1 MATGTIFYARH
12 ERTYVLKLVGELR
25 YTLSESFN
33 AFLDRLFKRQDFDNI
48 LIDLTEAQSIDSTML
63 GLLAKIASFM
73 RARFDSR
80 AVLVCDNPDINQ
92 LLDSL
97 GFYGIFTICEQG
109 PGETAPLQR
118 LTADATSADAMA
130 ATILEAHS
138 ILSEVNDCN
147 KALFRDVIDALQ
159 DKPR

>member
-33 AFLDRLFKRQDFDNI
+33 AFLERLFKQQDFDNI
-48 LIDLTEAQSIDSTML
+48 LIDLTETESIDSTML

-73 RARFDSR
+73 HARFDSK
-80 AVLVCDNPDINQ
+80 AVLVCNNPDINQ

-109 PGETAPLQR
+109 PEDAAPLQQ
-118 LTADATSADAMA
+118 LSADTTSADAMA
-130 ATILEAHS
+130 ATILEAHR
-138 ILSEVNDCN
+138 ILSEVNDSN
-147 KALFRDVIDALQ
+147 KALFRDLIDALQ
-159 DKPR
+159 DEPR